1 MAQQIASDLRSLISP
16 PSSINT
22 PRWQLPHTLCR
33 SEQPHLSGLFT
44 RRRVD
49 EYATPGN
56 RRDYMFE
63 FLRWIRK
70 ETQSFNLEALAK
82 ECQKEFVT
90 DFNLHPYGPFYD
102 YVVLLWVW
110 LIYRVSSSVAIFD
123 GIHPIPIFPWGY
135 VGGVPSG
142 HPRGRW
148 YSAKEL
154 QAAILQR
161 LGCWRPKDWERN
173 IRFLYPSNLFS
184 IEHILDNR
192 LSTFKPMF
200 EYNFAAVAPPGVS
213 SIARE
218 HASLPCPGDNK
229 VPAQKKHKLIGLPS
243 PTRTQKQTA
252 DLSQSFQ
259 AETPCPPMLEND
271 ESFNPSQEGQQV
283 SACARQVTVPAG
295 RPSRSPSLSA
305 STERRSTLSV
315 SLERFVNM
323 SARLH
328 CVEDEN
334 FDIDTIAWLVMG
346 LGADESRKRLFYF
359 YDHGPADIWYCLG
372 DVLSQ
377 PPKMKLIVDVSVS
390 DQFIEMS
397 DELDVEDDLWNG
409 EGVDGLRI

>member
-1 MAQQIASDLRSLISP
+1 MAQQIASDLRSLVSP
-16 PSSINT
+16 PSI
-22 PRWQLPHTLCR
+22 
-33 SEQPHLSGLFT
+33 
-44 RRRVD
+44 
-49 EYATPGN
+49 
-56 RRDYMFE
+56 
-63 FLRWIRK
+63 
-70 ETQSFNLEALAK
+70 
-82 ECQKEFVT
+82 
-90 DFNLHPYGPFYD
+90 
-102 YVVLLWVW
+102 
-110 LIYRVSSSVAIFD
+110 D

-148 YSAKEL
+148 DSAKEL

-218 HASLPCPGDNK
+218 HASLSCPDDDK
-229 VPAQKKHKLIGLPS
+229 VSAQKKHKLIGLPS
-243 PTRTQKQTA
+243 PTRTQKQSA
-252 DLSQSFQ
+252 ELSQSFQ
-259 AETPCPPMLEND
+259 AEKPCPPTSENE
-271 ESFNPSQEGQQV
+271 ESFNPSQEGQQI
-283 SACARQVTVPAG
+283 SACALESNISQLKGGFDDHESQVTVPAA

-359 YDHGPADIWYCLG
+359 YDHGTADIWYCLG

-390 DQFIEMS
+390 DRFIEMS
-397 DELDVEDDLWNG
+397 DELDLKDDLWNG
-409 EGVDGLRI
+409 EGIDGLRK

>member
-1 MAQQIASDLRSLISP
+1 MSKGI
-16 PSSINT
+16 
-22 PRWQLPHTLCR
+22 
-33 SEQPHLSGLFT
+33 
-44 RRRVD
+44 
-49 EYATPGN
+49 
-56 RRDYMFE
+56 
-63 FLRWIRK
+63 
-70 ETQSFNLEALAK
+70 
-82 ECQKEFVT
+82 
-90 DFNLHPYGPFYD
+90 
-102 YVVLLWVW
+102 
-110 LIYRVSSSVAIFD
+110 D

-148 YSAKEL
+148 DSAKEL

-218 HASLPCPGDNK
+218 YASLPCPGDNK

-259 AETPCPPMLEND
+259 AEKPCPPMLEND

-283 SACARQVTVPAG
+283 SACAQESNISQLKGGCDDHESQVTVPAG

-328 CVEDEN
+328 CVEDET

-372 DVLSQ
+372 DILSQ
-377 PPKMKLIVDVSVS
+377 PLIV
-390 DQFIEMS
+390 
-397 DELDVEDDLWNG
+397 
-409 EGVDGLRI
+409 

>member
-1 MAQQIASDLRSLISP
+1 MAQQIASDLRNIVSP
-16 PSSINT
+16 QSI
-22 PRWQLPHTLCR
+22 
-33 SEQPHLSGLFT
+33 
-44 RRRVD
+44 
-49 EYATPGN
+49 
-56 RRDYMFE
+56 
-63 FLRWIRK
+63 
-70 ETQSFNLEALAK
+70 
-82 ECQKEFVT
+82 
-90 DFNLHPYGPFYD
+90 
-102 YVVLLWVW
+102 
-110 LIYRVSSSVAIFD
+110 D

-142 HPRGRW
+142 HPRGKW
-148 YSAKEL
+148 DSAREL

-161 LGCWRPKDWERN
+161 LGRWRPKDWERN

-200 EYNFAAVAPPGVS
+200 EFNFAAVAPPGVS

-229 VPAQKKHKLIGLPS
+229 VSAQKKHKLIGLPS
-243 PTRTQKQTA
+243 PTCTQKQTA
-252 DLSQSFQ
+252 ELSQSFQ
-259 AETPCPPMLEND
+259 AEKPCPPTSENG
-271 ESFNPSQEGQQV
+271 ESFNPFQEGQQV
-283 SACARQVTVPAG
+283 SACVQESNISQLKGGCDDHENKVTVPAG

-359 YDHGPADIWYCLG
+359 YDHGTADIWYCLG

-377 PPKMKLIVDVSVS
+377 PVRQLTELGSSQEACISHGLSCKRVMVAQDETDCRRLRFGSVHR
-390 DQFIEMS
+390 
-397 DELDVEDDLWNG
+397 DE
-409 EGVDGLRI
+409 